1 MRVINLDDTGI
12 KLLNDK
18 KNQIYLKKEDL
29 FKFITGDYQLTTNSL
44 IISNKTLLLSQ
55 TEVKDF
61 PIILNYIKN
70 EILKIN

>member
-29 FKFITGDYQLTTNSL
+29 CKFITGDYQLTTNSL